1 MSMNVNVTPTD
12 VEKAL
17 LGATPRSQRSRVVES
32 IIEPVE
38 TVARMIA
45 RERDNLFRAMAQ
57 PSGPITIPG
66 LYSDRKEIGMYTTE
80 ELERIM
86 VTIQKELD
94 DRRLVSVEEAARKGF
109 EGVQP

>member
-1 MSMNVNVTPTD
+1 MEVID

-17 LGATPRSQRSRVVES
+17 LEATPRSQRSRVVES

-38 TVARMIA
+38 AVARAIA
-45 RERDNLFRAMAQ
+45 LERDRMLRAMAQ
-57 PSGPITIPG
+57 PSGPIIIPG

-80 ELERIM
+80 ELERLM

-94 DRRLVSVEEAARKGF
+94 DRCLVSVDEAARKGF